1 MLKTDRKWQIL
12 ITVCIGIFIATLDGS
27 ILSIA
32 NPTIASDFGVSMK
45 EVQWVVTSYMLVITS
60 SLILLGKLGD
70 RMGSIKVY
78 SLGFL
83 VFTVGSLFCSLS
95 PSLLFLIA
103 SRVFQGVGASMM
115 MATGMGIVSNAFPDN
130 ERGKAL
136 GLTGSVVGIGNATG
150 PSLGGFLLVHYNWP
164 IIFLINI
171 PIGILGFWLARKL
184 AGSEEVSNSQ
194 QGHDLP
200 GTVAFAIA
208 VTMIIIS
215 LSGGD
220 TINPGLFAAGIL
232 ALIIFVFI
240 EKQAPSPILDFSLFK
255 IKNFVIGI
263 IMGFAAYCSQNF
275 ALFLMPFYLENLLR
289 FSPGYSGLLM
299 TIPPIIMIV
308 VSPLSGNLSDKI
320 GSAKLTSVAF
330 LLMTTAHLFFSSL
343 TEDSNLLTICVG
355 LALLGM
361 GMGSFGSPNNNS
373 IMGSIPKNSV
383 GYAGGFVSTVRNFS
397 FALGIAAS
405 VSIFSYFFTRSLA
418 SASFAHAYVEANTM
432 VYRTAAVITLIG
444 LLISL
449 STSRSRQIASS
460 EEK

>member
-1 MLKTDRKWQIL
+1 MNKTSIVKRDNSVLKALFAMPEPGMPCKYILVVCHGFRGRKENSNRIFNFAKQVNELGIGVIAFDFTGCGESDGAFAD
-12 ITVCIGIFIATLDGS
+12 ITVSRQAQD
-27 ILSIA
+27 LS
-32 NPTIASDFGVSMK
+32 
-45 EVQWVVTSYMLVITS
+45 LVIQYIHENYK
-60 SLILLGKLGD
+60 LPVILLG
-70 RMGSIKVY
+70 RSMG
-78 SLGFL
+78 
-83 VFTVGSLFCSLS
+83 GSTIL
-95 PSLLFLIA
+95 A
-103 SRVFQGVGASMM
+103 GGAQDSRVEGY
-115 MATGMGIVSNAFPDN
+115 I
-130 ERGKAL
+130 
-136 GLTGSVVGIGNATG
+136 
-150 PSLGGFLLVHYNWP
+150 
-164 IIFLINI
+164 
-171 PIGILGFWLARKL
+171 
-184 AGSEEVSNSQ
+184 
-194 QGHDLP
+194 
-200 GTVAFAIA
+200 
-208 VTMIIIS
+208 
-215 LSGGD
+215 
-220 TINPGLFAAGIL
+220 
-232 ALIIFVFI
+232 
-240 EKQAPSPILDFSLFK
+240 
-255 IKNFVIGI
+255 
-263 IMGFAAYCSQNF
+263 
-275 ALFLMPFYLENLLR
+275 FLMPFYLENLLR